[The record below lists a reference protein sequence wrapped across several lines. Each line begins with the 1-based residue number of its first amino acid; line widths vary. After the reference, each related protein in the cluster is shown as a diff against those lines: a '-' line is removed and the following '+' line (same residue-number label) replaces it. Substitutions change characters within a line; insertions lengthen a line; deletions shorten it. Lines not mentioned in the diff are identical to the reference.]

1 MRNRIF
7 VAMLA
12 TFAAA
17 SALAVT
23 VDVKGA
29 VVEPGT
35 VTLEPGTRLRQAIDA
50 AGGLAPNADPMAISI
65 VRADGESTQV
75 DMTKLGPTPLLKAG
89 DVVQVPTFDPD
100 KYVMV
105 AGAVAKPG
113 ALPYHDGITVGDLL
127 KAAQP
132 FDEIEIDKVR
142 IVDKNGVKP
151 LPEGITT
158 DQLYTMV
165 LAPGEAVKVNYPGQS
180 FSNRELLIVIAI
192 ILLILILR

>member
-1 MRNRIF
+1 MRNRLF
-7 VAMLA
+7 VAVLA

-23 VDVKGA
+23 VDVRGA
-29 VVEPGT
+29 VVKPGS
-35 VTLEPGTRLRQAIDA
+35 VALEAGTRLRDAIEL
-50 AGGLAPNADPMAISI
+50 AGGLAGNADPMMISI
-65 VRADGESTQV
+65 VRADGQTTTV
-75 DMTKLGPTPLLKAG
+75 DVTKLGPTPMLKAG
-89 DVVQVPTFDPD
+89 DIVHVPEFDPN

-132 FDEIEIDKVR
+132 FDEIQIDKVR

-151 LPEGITT
+151 LPEGITE
-158 DQLYTMV
+158 DALYAMV

-192 ILLILILR
+192 IVLILLLK

>member
-1 MRNRIF
+1 MRTRIF
-7 VAMLA
+7 VAALA
-12 TFAAA
+12 TFAAVSSMA
-17 SALAVT
+17 AT

-29 VVEPGT
+29 VVKPGS
-35 VTLEPGTRLRQAIDA
+35 VALEAGTRLRDAINL
-50 AGGLAPNADPMAISI
+50 AGGLAGNADPMAISI
-65 VRADGESTQV
+65 VRADGQTTTV
-75 DMTKLGPTPLLKAG
+75 DISKLGPTPMLKAG
-89 DVVQVPTFDPD
+89 DVVQVPEFDPN

-113 ALPYHDGITVGDLL
+113 AIPYHDGITVGDLL

-132 FDEIEIDKVR
+132 FDEIQMDKVR

-151 LPEGITT
+151 LPEGITE
-158 DQLYTMV
+158 DALYTMV